1 MKIKPE
7 EIELRGKWVVKDT
20 VVDADEKCRR
30 IEWLTTN
37 YLEKLK
43 SDDTGWSVLYR
54 DPDDGRYWELTY
66 PQSEMHGG
74 GPPVL
79 LQVSEETAK
88 SRYGRDI
95 DT

>member
-1 MKIKPE
+1 MRIKPE
-7 EIELRGKWVVKDT
+7 EIELRGNWIVKDA
-20 VVDADEKCRR
+20 VVDEDETCRR
-30 IEWLTTN
+30 IEWLARN
-37 YLEKLK
+37 CLEKLK
-43 SDDTGWSVLYR
+43 SDNAGWSVLYR

-79 LQVSEETAK
+79 LEISEETAK

-95 DT
+95 DV